1 MEHGPRRDEQGAAVS
16 SDGKVRSRR
25 RRYRVQA
32 TDGAFKVKA
41 KSALSLEADGQ
52 VKIKG
57 ATVAL
62 N

>member
-1 MEHGPRRDEQGAAVS
+1 MSFEATGDIEL
-16 SDGKVRSRR
+16 K
-25 RRYRVQA
+25 

-41 KSALSLEADGQ
+41 KTGLSLEADGQ
-52 VKIKG
+52 VKVKG